1 MKTNPPIDFAT
12 VDPQAR
18 YRELNR
24 KYFGGRLPSHMPV
37 TFKPLKGRSGECRTR
52 VIAVPPYTI
61 ADVKSRARF
70 QPVGSNMARI
80 MVTGIVMSS
89 LLRYD
94 EADFDGVLL
103 HEMCHVSTAL
113 MGWIFEDHGA
123 NFLEEARRVG
133 KEAGIKVPLTH
144 DTKGAEV
151 SKAKR
156 TGVAIFERGPDQ
168 VYYLFDP
175 KALEAFTQ
183 KVKSDCTQFDRARVM
198 VVTSGVWAHSTVKKV
213 PEKYGTRYWK
223 LSADVARD
231 VAGAEVVAEFDGKKV
246 RAELIAAERGARGA
260 RASANP
266 RRESDLLAKLKELR
280 AEIARRA
287 QEVYDAWEQDEDG
300 IDEELGSGGICDRIS
315 DEISSVLSDAG
326 IDSVAGGQDGDDHA
340 YVLAVDGTHA
350 YAVDVPPH
358 VYERGSG
365 YSWKKV
371 PGVTITE
378 DDVVLE
384 EVPVGDLAGR
394 FDENPSKA
402 NKSGW
407 IAWENWPDTNAAI
420 RSLKPFLEEGD
431 EGDEEAVRAALGDG
445 PVTEIKVVEANRK
458 GRGSGRKLVA
468 DAEGEAAKSGSSHV
482 VLFASTLDDADDHP
496 SAFWEAVGYE
506 RVTGK
511 EGGDGVF
518 VKPLG
523 GAASRNPEP
532 AATSPYR
539 KKTGRPRCTYAQVH
553 DAVREYLAE
562 TGAEPTWLGDFEA
575 HHCPQA
581 DREHAE
587 SERQH
592 CHVGHLPGKVCYAS
606 AADDLPLGHQLGLV
620 LHEFGHLVL
629 QGKDMRRPWKWNEQD
644 ASDAGGQ
651 LVGLSVPFRG
661 ELTLEWARPPGW
673 LLAKLEGRQM

>member
-1 MKTNPPIDFAT
+1 MKKNPPIDFAA

-24 KYFGGRLPSHMPV
+24 KYFGGRLPDHMPV

-61 ADVKSRARF
+61 TDVKSRARY

-80 MVTGIVMSS
+80 MVTGIVLSS

-94 EADFDGVLL
+94 ERDFDGVLL

-133 KEAGIKVPLTH
+133 AASGLKVPLTH

-151 SKAKR
+151 TKAKR

-168 VYYLFDP
+168 VYYLFDT
-175 KALEAFTQ
+175 KSLEAFTQ
-183 KVKSDCTQFDRARVM
+183 KVKSDSTQFDRARVM

-231 VAGAEVVAEFDGKKV
+231 VAGAEVVAEFDGKEV
-246 RAELIAAERGARGA
+246 RAELIAAERASRGA
-260 RASANP
+260 RVSANP
-266 RRESDLLAKLKELR
+266 RRGSDLLAKLEELR
-280 AEIARRA
+280 PEIARRA
-287 QEVYDAWEQDEDG
+287 QAIYDSWEQDEDG
-300 IDEELGSGGICDRIS
+300 IDEELGGGGICDRVS
-315 DEISSVLSDAG
+315 DEIASVLSDAG
-326 IDSVAGGQDGDDHA
+326 IDHISGGQDGDDHA
-340 YVLAVDGTHA
+340 YVVAIDDTSAYSVDI
-350 YAVDVPPH
+350 PPG
-358 VYERGSG
+358 VYERGGG
-365 YSWKKV
+365 YSWEKI

-378 DDVVLE
+378 DDVAIDELRR
-384 EVPVGDLAGR
+384 GDIAS
-394 FDENPSKA
+394 ENPSKA

-407 IAWENWPDTNAAI
+407 IAWENWPDADAAI

-468 DAEGEAAKSGSSHV
+468 HAEREAAKSGSSHV

-506 RVTGK
+506 RVTGE

-523 GAASRNPEP
+523 GSAKENP
-532 AATSPYR
+532 
-539 KKTGRPRCTYAQVH
+539 PRRATYAQVH

-661 ELTLEWARPPGW
+661 ELTLEWARPPRW
-673 LLAKLEGRQM
+673 LLAKLGGRA